1 MDLAVKD
8 MSCCVVRTMIMMNHL
23 QKEHLKYFLHSHSHK
38 MLIPIDS
45 EEDVDSG
52 EVTHTASGRDN
63 DHDNI

>member
-1 MDLAVKD
+1 
-8 MSCCVVRTMIMMNHL
+8 MMNHL